1 MHDNI
6 KASHAR
12 ASDILSPS
20 INVVHLR
27 RLELPPP
34 PSAGGSALRRL
45 VAEAPGLRAR
55 APAVPVRD
63 PEAVVAQQLL
73 RGVRDA
79 EASGFLLRDI
89 CSTVELFGRELG
101 GCWPG
106 AWVGRGASSRPK

>member
-20 INVVHLR
+20 VNVVHLR
-27 RLELPPP
+27 RPELLAHDAPPAA
-34 PSAGGSALRRL
+34 AGALRRL
-45 VAEAPGLRAR
+45 VTAAPGLRAR

-63 PEAVVAQQLL
+63 PEATVAQQLL

-79 EASGFLLRDI
+79 AANGFLLRDI
-89 CSTVELFGRELG
+89 CSTVEMFGGELG
-101 GCWPG
+101 GSNCIQHMG
-106 AWVGRGASSRPK
+106 GSSCI

>member
-1 MHDNI
+1 MTPPTGNAVHDSI
-6 KASHAR
+6 KSSHAR

-27 RLELPPP
+27 RPELLAHDAPP
-34 PSAGGSALRRL
+34 AAAAVALRRL
-45 VAEAPGLRAR
+45 VAAAPGLRAR

-63 PEAVVAQQLL
+63 PEAAVAQQLL

-79 EASGFLLRDI
+79 GASGFLLRDI

-101 GCWPG
+101 G
-106 AWVGRGASSRPK
+106 SSCK